1 MKFVTVLYVIYKS
14 DEKHISKTERNGK
27 YMKTYKVNI
36 TESYSRTIEV
46 KAEDEYDAYDKVD
59 AMVNDG
65 EIDLPCDGGSYD
77 YKRELDVNELKL

>member
-1 MKFVTVLYVIYKS
+1 
-14 DEKHISKTERNGK
+14 
-27 YMKTYKVNI
+27 MKTYRVNI
-36 TESYSRTIEV
+36 TETYSRIIEV

-65 EIDLPCDGGSYD
+65 EIDLPCDGGEYD